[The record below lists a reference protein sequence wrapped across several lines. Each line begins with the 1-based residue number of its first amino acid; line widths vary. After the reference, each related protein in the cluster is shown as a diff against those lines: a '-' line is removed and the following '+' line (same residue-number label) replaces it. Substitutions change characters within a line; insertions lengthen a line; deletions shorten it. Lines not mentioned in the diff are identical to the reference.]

1 MRRAIGRRE
10 LLVAAFASAATTAR
24 GREPV
29 DVALVLATDAS
40 GSIDEDEFR
49 LQKEGIAEA
58 VGDGRV
64 LAAIGSQPIGRSA
77 FAYLEWG
84 SPGAPS
90 LIVPWT
96 PVAGA
101 ADAARFGQALLRAP
115 RSIQS
120 WNAIGDGIVLATDL
134 LRDCPFEATRSVI
147 DIAGD
152 GPDMRSLT
160 PAARARDAAV
170 REGYAINAL
179 AIVLRPAARGLV
191 DHYAREVI
199 GGPGAFVEVAEG
211 RADFVAALR
220 RKLLREIA

>member
-1 MRRAIGRRE
+1 MRRRLFLRAAAAC
-10 LLVAAFASAATTAR
+10 VAGPAL

-40 GSIDEDEFR
+40 GSIDDDEFR

-58 VGDGRV
+58 IADPRV
-64 LAAIGSQPIGRSA
+64 LSAIASQPIGRST

-84 SPGAPS
+84 SPGAPT

-96 PVAGA
+96 VIAGA
-101 ADAARFGQALLRAP
+101 ADATRFGEAILRAP
-115 RSIQS
+115 RSPQS
-120 WNAIGDGIVLATDL
+120 WNVIGDAIVLATDL
-134 LRDCPFEATRSVI
+134 LRDCPFEATRGVI
-147 DIAGD
+147 DVAGD

-160 PAARARDAAV
+160 PASRARDAAV

-191 DHYAREVI
+191 DHYARDVI

-211 RADFVAALR
+211 RSDFVTAFR